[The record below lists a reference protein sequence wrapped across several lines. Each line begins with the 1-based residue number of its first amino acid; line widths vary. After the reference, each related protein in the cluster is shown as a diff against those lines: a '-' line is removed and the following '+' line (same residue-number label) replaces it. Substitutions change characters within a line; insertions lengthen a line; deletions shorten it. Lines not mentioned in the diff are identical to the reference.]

1 MCTKINRGNYISIKE
16 FMKRVNKDFKEKLDK
31 RFEDKKYFDEKLTAE
46 KVLNRLLEV
55 IKHVK

>member
-1 MCTKINRGNYISIKE
+1 
-16 FMKRVNKDFKEKLDK
+16 MKRVNKDFKEKLDK

-55 IKHVK
+55 IEHVK